1 MNMARKWPAGTP
13 VSDREDHQHSY
24 HPNGAGWYAVVM
36 VRFREDSDIYQ
47 QCKVN
52 VGITCKEQLAG
63 SGNEISMWPSAVM
76 QVALNNAGSTEN
88 WDSGYSATGVWA
100 EASEEADLQ
109 MEQNELESQ
118 GAEEAD

>member
-1 MNMARKWPAGTP
+1 
-13 VSDREDHQHSY
+13 
-24 HPNGAGWYAVVM
+24 M
-36 VRFREDSDIYQ
+36 VKFREDSEVYQ
-47 QCKVN
+47 QCRVN

-63 SGNEISMWPSAVM
+63 HGSEIAMWPSAVM
-76 QVALNNAGSTEN
+76 QVALNNAGSTDDWEP
-88 WDSGYSATGVWA
+88 GYSATGVWA